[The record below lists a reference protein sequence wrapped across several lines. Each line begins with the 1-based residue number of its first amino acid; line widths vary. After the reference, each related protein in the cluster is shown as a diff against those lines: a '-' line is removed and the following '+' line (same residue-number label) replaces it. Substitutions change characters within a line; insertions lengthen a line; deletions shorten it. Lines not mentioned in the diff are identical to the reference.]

1 MKLMTA
7 VWNGEEAEVRFSNE
21 FENAHWVLQADAL
34 QDMIVILEARYE
46 SLTAS
51 KNPLMLEVLGLNTE
65 EEK

>member
-7 VWNGEEAEVRFSNE
+7 VWNGEEAKVRFSNE

-46 SLTAS
+46 ALIAS
-51 KNPLMLEVLGLNTE
+51 ENPLMLEVLGLNTE
-65 EEK
+65 ER